1 MIEKQRINPAAK
13 RAYVYTGYW
22 KHNNYIAG
30 SSHNLYSR
38 NCGDNHKIIAPQQA
52 SSDDWDDERIK
63 ATLWPERRQQIVE
76 SITEFV
82 IYALFGAMIV
92 LALFT

>member
-22 KHNNYIAG
+22 KRNNYIAG
-30 SSHNLYSR
+30 SAHNLYTVYSD
-38 NCGDNHKIIAPQQA
+38 DNHKITAPQQA
-52 SSDDWDDERIK
+52 SSGDWNDERIR
-63 ATLWPERRQQIVE
+63 ATLWPKRRQEIVD
-76 SITEFV
+76 SITESA

-92 LALFT
+92 LALLT

>member
-1 MIEKQRINPAAK
+1 MPEKHHINPAAE

-30 SSHNLYSR
+30 SAHNLYSF
-38 NCGDNHKIIAPQQA
+38 NCGDNHKITAPQQA
-52 SSDDWDDERIK
+52 SSGDWNDERIR
-63 ATLWPERRQQIVE
+63 ATLWPERRQEIVD
-76 SITEFV
+76 SITESV

-92 LALFT
+92 LALLT